1 MPLGLKNSFQI
12 ARLAADLGL
21 GHRSDPVAAILAF
34 CHRRINDILRKFGC
48 DTLSALMSATAG
60 TLDTLFVEI
69 HDDVDLDGVRSDYLA
84 RGELIFATL
93 AEQLGPHVYA
103 ITFKVT
109 RPREGDRRFVSV
121 IDCRGAK
128 AARNYFSKWHE
139 LVSCV
144 RSCFAVAGACDTAA
158 RAPFACRYGPIR
170 YRVTLGLLRTD
181 LQFGTLAHLLTLTSQ
196 ARLKFCRTHTEP
208 DDKDPEEA
216 LMDVIAGEVGFCPEL
231 VRPHATGEISFDRIA
246 DLRDQLCP
254 DASEQASLIG
264 LIKSWPAPCVL
275 VQARPGLKAHERRS
289 LAQGRFPFHDGPEAV
304 LRAVNVTVSSAAER
318 AGMTIHRNMRIPDE
332 SVITRVF
339 KNSVTSL
346 EAEEDLAWWTSSSG
360 RGLTPRPVTV
370 RARRHWDAA
379 EAMIVPAR
387 NSRLRRE

>member
-103 ITFKVT
+103 ITFKLT

-139 LVSCV
+139 
-144 RSCFAVAGACDTAA
+144 
-158 RAPFACRYGPIR
+158 
-170 YRVTLGLLRTD
+170 
-181 LQFGTLAHLLTLTSQ
+181 LAHLLTLTSQ

-275 VQARPGLKAHERRS
+275 VQARPGLKAHEHRS

-379 EAMIVPAR
+379 EALIVPAR